1 MVKVMKR
8 IYLDHAATTPL
19 DPEVLESML
28 PYFSEKFG
36 NASSEHSFGWGA
48 REAIEKS
55 RKIIAE
61 KLGVQP
67 EEVIFTSG
75 GTESNN
81 FAIKG
86 VAFANRKRG
95 KHIITQKTE
104 HDCVLNTC
112 RWLEK
117 MGFEVT
123 YLDVDKYGLVNPAD
137 VEAALRKDTILV
149 TIMHANNEIGTI
161 QPLKDIGEICREHN
175 VYFHT
180 DACQSFTKE
189 PLDVKK
195 FNLDLVTL
203 NAHKIYGPKGVGA
216 LIVRKGV
223 KIEPLAH
230 GGGHEFG
237 LRSGTENVPGIVGFG
252 KAVEIARESHVE
264 HMRRLRDRF
273 LRRVLEEVP
282 EVRLNGH
289 PTKRLCNNLNF
300 TFYGIEGEA
309 LILRLD
315 SRGIACS
322 TGSACSSHK
331 LEPSYVLLAI
341 GLKPE
346 EAHGSLRV
354 SVGRE
359 NTLEE
364 IDYAVNVLKE
374 EVEALRK
381 ISPYAKV

>member
-1 MVKVMKR
+1 
-8 IYLDHAATTPL
+8 
-19 DPEVLESML
+19 ML
-28 PYFSEKFG
+28 S
-36 NASSEHSFGWGA
+36 N
-48 REAIEKS
+48 RE
-55 RKIIAE
+55 
-61 KLGVQP
+61 
-67 EEVIFTSG
+67 
-75 GTESNN
+75 
-81 FAIKG
+81 
-86 VAFANRKRG
+86 
-95 KHIITQKTE
+95 
-104 HDCVLNTC
+104 D
-112 RWLEK
+112 
-117 MGFEVT
+117 
-123 YLDVDKYGLVNPAD
+123 
-137 VEAALRKDTILV
+137 
-149 TIMHANNEIGTI
+149 
-161 QPLKDIGEICREHN
+161 RE
-175 VYFHT
+175 
-180 DACQSFTKE
+180 
-189 PLDVKK
+189 
-195 FNLDLVTL
+195 
-203 NAHKIYGPKGVGA
+203 
-216 LIVRKGV
+216 
-223 KIEPLAH
+223 
-230 GGGHEFG
+230 
-237 LRSGTENVPGIVGFG
+237 
-252 KAVEIARESHVE
+252 
-264 HMRRLRDRF
+264 RDRF

-354 SVGRE
+354 SVGRK